1 MTKDSSE
8 NRIYEAEQLEG
19 KAIANIKIPSWAA
32 IDNIKYPKRLSME
45 QCSSEYTAKY
55 KANLVQGDSF
65 TDLTGGF
72 GVDFAFMSQSF
83 KKATYNEQ
91 NTDLFNIANH
101 NFKLLQL
108 NNVQTINYDAIEYL
122 NSIKK
127 QNCIYIDPA
136 RRSKSGRKMIRLE
149 DCEPD
154 LTQIKDKLLSKC
166 DTLIVKLSP
175 MLDMDA
181 ALKNLPETSDIHV
194 ISIKNECKELIFV
207 LQTNNEHASTQIH
220 CVNILEKPCFTFTK
234 DEEKNAQ
241 SFFSMPLKYL
251 YEPNSSILKAGA
263 FKMVG
268 IKYNAYKLHINSHL
282 YTSKELIDSFPGR
295 CFEIMEICSAHKNK
309 LKHIQKANLA
319 IRNFPSSVD
328 ELQKK
333 IGIKDGGELY
343 LFATTILDGSK
354 NILVCKKVNKNDI
367 SEAL

>member
-1 MTKDSSE
+1 MTNKSSE

-19 KAIANIKIPSWAA
+19 KAIATIKIPSWAV

-55 KANLVQGDSF
+55 KANIVHGYSF
-65 TDLTGGF
+65 TDLTGGL

-83 KKATYNEQ
+83 KKATYNEY
-91 NTDLFNIANH
+91 NTDLFNIATH
-101 NFKLLQL
+101 NFKVLQL
-108 NNVQTINYDAIEYL
+108 NNVQTVNYDAMEYL
-122 NSIKK
+122 NSIQK
-127 QNCIYIDPA
+127 QDCIYIDPA
-136 RRSKSGRKMIRLE
+136 RRSKSGGKMVLLE

-154 LTQIKDKLLSKC
+154 LTKIKDKLLSKC

-194 ISIKNECKELIFV
+194 ISIKNECKELVFV
-207 LQTNNEHASTQIH
+207 LQKNNEQASVQIH
-220 CVNILEKPCFTFTK
+220 CVNIPGESCFKFKK
-234 DEEKNAQ
+234 DEEQNAQ
-241 SFFSMPLKYL
+241 SLFSMPLKYL

-268 IKYNAYKLHINSHL
+268 IIQNAYKLHVNSHL
-282 YTSKELIDSFPGR
+282 YTSEKLIDSFPGR
-295 CFEIMEICSAHKNK
+295 CFKILEICSAHKNK

-319 IRNFPSSVD
+319 IRNFPSSVG

-343 LFATTILDGSK
+343 LFATTTLDGSK
-354 NILVCKKVNKNDI
+354 NILVCKKVHKNDI